1 MFGGI
6 FLLVLHAFNI
16 KKSYGDRVIV
26 QFENLKIYYGDKI
39 GIVGANGAGKTT
51 LLELLAGRLCPDE
64 GRLEL
69 RAGLS
74 YIRQEGCPGIDL
86 DRKLSREF
94 LVSGVTG
101 DQASGGEKTRL
112 KIAADFDESAGILY
126 ADEPTAN
133 LDLDGIRLL
142 EDKLAA
148 FRGAM
153 LLISHDR
160 EFLDHLCTRIIEI
173 RDAGLQV
180 FQGNYSDYLRQ
191 REAAFERQLFEYRQY
206 VSEKKRLQE
215 TLAERRGN
223 VKKIRK
229 APKRM
234 GNSEARLHRR
244 SSTEIQEK
252 LNKTVKAM
260 ETRLEK
266 LGNKEKP
273 QALPQIKININQVG
287 DPVARTVAAGE
298 NINFYFG
305 SRCIFKKA
313 CFEIPRGKKT
323 ALVGANGSGKTT
335 LANMIVSGGPGVR
348 LAHGTKTGYFNQDL
362 TANLDYRDT
371 VLESVMMNSNQPES
385 LVRTVLARFL
395 FRGSDVYKNV
405 GRLSGGEKVKLSL
418 AKILTGGSNFIILDE
433 PTNYLDIISMEALES
448 VLRDYEGTMLIISHD
463 RKFLNNVS
471 DRVLLIEDNAIKT
484 YEGHPEEYFN
494 DSKGAPG
501 DKEQEIEDMVIRL
514 KLSELAGKIA
524 GCRDEQERI
533 RLDSEYRQL
542 LKQLKNT

>member
-1 MFGGI
+1 M
-6 FLLVLHAFNI
+6 LVLQACSI

-26 QFENLKIYYGDKI
+26 QVEDLKIYHGEKI

-51 LLELLAGRLCPDE
+51 LLELLAGRLSPDE

-69 RAGLS
+69 RTRIS
-74 YIRQEGCPGIDL
+74 YIGQEGGPGSDP
-86 DRKLSREF
+86 DRKLAREF
-94 LVSGVTG
+94 RVGGVDG
-101 DQASGGEKTRL
+101 DVASGGEKTRL
-112 KIAADFDESAGILY
+112 KIAADFDESAGILF

-142 EDKLAA
+142 EDKLAV

-160 EFLDHLCTRIIEI
+160 EFLDRLCSKIIEI

-215 TLAERRGN
+215 TLVERRGN

-244 SSTEIQEK
+244 RSTEIQEK
-252 LNKTVKAM
+252 LDKTVKAM

-266 LGNKEKP
+266 LEIKEKP
-273 QALPQIKININQVG
+273 RALPQVKININQVG
-287 DPVARTVAAGE
+287 DPIARTVVAGE
-298 NINFYFG
+298 DINLYFG
-305 SRCIFKKA
+305 GRCIFREA
-313 CFEIPRGKKT
+313 CFEIPRGRKT

-335 LANMIVSGGPGVR
+335 LANMIVGEAPGIRLAPGVI
-348 LAHGTKTGYFNQDL
+348 TGYFNQEL
-362 TANLDYRDT
+362 ARNLNLRDT
-371 VLESVMMNSNQPES
+371 VLESVLKNSVQPES
-385 LVRTVLARFL
+385 MVRTVLARFL
-395 FRGSDVYKNV
+395 FRGGDVYKKV
-405 GRLSGGEKVKLSL
+405 AMLSGGEKVKLSL

-433 PTNYLDIISMEALES
+433 PTNYLDIISMEALEA
-448 VLRDYEGTMLIISHD
+448 VLREYEGTMLIISHD

-471 DRVLLIEDNAIKT
+471 DRVLLIENNAIKT
-484 YEGHPEEYFN
+484 YEGQLDEYST
-494 DSKGAPG
+494 DSKVAPAV
-501 DKEQEIEDMVIRL
+501 KEQEIEDMVVRL

-524 GCRDEQERI
+524 GCRDEQERS
-533 RLDSEYRQL
+533 RLDREYRL
-542 LKQLKNT
+542 LLSQMNSSH